1 MQILNVFRNKAGMRK
16 YPAAIWTAMAIQAVR
31 STGYS
36 IPFVYLP
43 LYLYEQRHVS
53 MTLVGSVLFM
63 AGIVSGLFQII
74 GGVFADRFGHR
85 KMFITYQVTDTLLF
99 GVLAV
104 LIGTNAPVWCIFMTS
119 VMVTVGTSMS
129 NPAISALVADIS
141 QKESLT
147 ESYGM
152 MAIGGNLGWAIGP
165 LTGAYLQGTTSYAW
179 VFAIGA
185 LIASLALIGTPFLP
199 GDTALKTAVI
209 FSRKTLKGFLSN
221 PTLMI
226 FCGLCT
232 LFYLEVGQWG
242 STLSVFT
249 VDRVGFTPGQYGLLM
264 SISGILIVVFQYPI
278 STRIELLGRRWA
290 LFLGS
295 LCYGLGFLSFTWV
308 KSFAAGVVPIVIM
321 VTGEML
327 FVPTIYAVIGSISHP
342 ENRAKNLGFLGLCN
356 TVGSSFGPLLGG
368 YLLDKFTI
376 DPLYVWGPISLP
388 AFLAAVGF
396 LLWQGYTKAIKSEL
410 TKTYQK

>member
-1 MQILNVFRNKAGMRK
+1 MQILNMFKNKAAIRS
-16 YPAAIWTAMAIQAVR
+16 YPAGIWTAMAVQAVR

-43 LYLYEQRHVS
+43 LYLYEQREVS
-53 MTLVGSVLFM
+53 MTLVGSILFLS
-63 AGIVSGLFQII
+63 GIISGLFQIV
-74 GGVFADRFGHR
+74 GGIFADRFGHR
-85 KMFITYQVTDTLLF
+85 KMFIIYQVIDTLLF
-99 GVLAV
+99 GLLAA
-104 LIGTNAPVWCIFMTS
+104 LIGIDAPVWSIFVTS
-119 VMVTVGTSMS
+119 VLVTVAGSMS

-147 ESYGM
+147 ESYGL

-165 LTGAYLQGTTSYAW
+165 LTGAYLQGTTSFAW

-185 LIASLALIGTPFLP
+185 LVAALALIGTPFLP
-199 GDTALKTAVI
+199 KDATVKSTEIL
-209 FSRKTLKGFLSN
+209 SRKTLKGFLSN

-226 FCGLCT
+226 FCSLCT
-232 LFYLEVGQWG
+232 LFYLEVAQWG

-278 STRIELLGRRWA
+278 STRIEWLGRRWA

-308 KSFAAGVVPIVIM
+308 KSFAGGVGPIVIM

-327 FVPTIYAVIGSISHP
+327 FVPTAYAVIGNISRP
-342 ENRAKNLGFLGLCN
+342 EDRSKNLGMLGLCGM
-356 TVGSSFGPLLGG
+356 VGSSFGPLLGG
-368 YLLDKFTI
+368 YLLDRFTTN
-376 DPLYVWGPISLP
+376 PLWVWGPISLP
-388 AFLAAVGF
+388 AFLAAIGF
-396 LLWQGYTKAIKSEL
+396 VLWQGFLKAPKPL
-410 TKTYQK
+410 N